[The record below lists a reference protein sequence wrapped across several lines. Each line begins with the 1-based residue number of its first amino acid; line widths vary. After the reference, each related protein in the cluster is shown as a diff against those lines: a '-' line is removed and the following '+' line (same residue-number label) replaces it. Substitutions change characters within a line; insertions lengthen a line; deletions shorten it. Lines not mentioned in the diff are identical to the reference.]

1 MPRLADAVAALPP
14 PVPARRM
21 LGIAALFVAAY
32 VYLDWVSYIYP
43 IVPFAIT
50 PWNPPAGLGLALL
63 LVFGLRMWPALA
75 VAAALSDWTVRGPS
89 PLPHLDLLATAVP
102 VAGYVAVAA
111 LLRGPLGFRTEFDR
125 LRDVVALLVVV
136 VVVSLF
142 VAIGYVL
149 VYRLAGMVKPQ
160 AFVPAVMR
168 LWGGDLIGIVTTT
181 PPLLLLAHWQKLRQT
196 LLRRSWAEIAA
207 QFASV
212 VLVLLVIFALKWTD
226 EYKLFYLL
234 FVPLIWIAVRHGIV
248 GATLAIMVI
257 QVGLITAVELS
268 DYRGAR
274 VLEFQFLMLALA
286 ISGLFLGIVIAER
299 RAARDALRESESRLR
314 AIVSTAP
321 AGIITVDERG
331 TVISANPAAARM
343 FGFVP
348 EALQGIAVRDVL
360 PGFER
365 VAHGGENAEV
375 TAVRRDGARFP
386 VELAIGSTGSEKPG
400 LRIGI
405 ARDLTSR
412 KEIERR
418 LQEKQ
423 AALNRSI
430 RLAAAG
436 EMAAALAHELHQP
449 LAAISNYARA
459 CQMLEHSSATAE
471 VVDKV
476 VREAVRAAEVV
487 QRLRDF
493 FRGGASRLE
502 PVRLGRLV
510 ESALASVRER
520 AARHGVTLTAAVG
533 ASDIE
538 LLIDRVQIETV
549 IHSLVANAIDAI
561 SPMTGGERWVR
572 VTTGDAGGGWVRVS
586 VIDSGPGI
594 DPLIADRLFEPFA
607 TTKPTG
613 TGLGLALSR
622 SLVEAHGGALWAESA
637 ASGGTVFHFTLLSAA
652 AAEALGDD
660 E

>member
-1 MPRLADAVAALPP
+1 MPRLSDAAAPPP
-14 PVPARRM
+14 PVLTRRM
-21 LGIAALFVAAY
+21 LGITALFIAAY

-63 LVFGLRMWPALA
+63 LVFGLRLWPALA
-75 VAAALSDWTVRGPS
+75 VAAALADWTVRGVS
-89 PLPHLDLLATAVP
+89 PLPGVDLLATAVP
-102 VAGYVAVAA
+102 VAGYVAAAA

-125 LRDVVALLVVV
+125 VHDVAALGMAAAVTTLLVAL
-136 VVVSLF
+136 
-142 VAIGYVL
+142 GYVL
-149 VYRLAGMVKPQ
+149 VYWLAGMVKPQ
-160 AFVPAVMR
+160 AFVPAMMR
-168 LWGGDLIGIVTTT
+168 FWIGDLVGIVTTT
-181 PPLLLLAHWQKLRQT
+181 PPLLLLAHWQKSRQT
-196 LLRRSWAEIAA
+196 LLRRSWVEIAA

-212 VLVLLVIFALKWTD
+212 VLVLVVIFGLKWTD

-268 DYRGAR
+268 EYRGAR
-274 VLEFQFLMLALA
+274 VLEFQFLMLVIAV
-286 ISGLFLGIVIAER
+286 SGLFLGIVIAER
-299 RAARDALRESESRLR
+299 RAARDALRQSESRLR

-321 AGIITVDERG
+321 VGIITVDEQG

-343 FGFVP
+343 FGFAP
-348 EALQGIAVRDVL
+348 EALYGVAVRDVL

-365 VAHGGENAEV
+365 VAYRGENAEV
-375 TAVRRDGARFP
+375 TAVRRDGTRFP
-386 VELAIGSTGSEKPG
+386 VELAVGSTDSDRPG
-400 LRIGI
+400 LRIAI
-405 ARDLTSR
+405 ARDLTQR

-476 VREAVRAAEVV
+476 VHEAVRAAEVV

-510 ESALASVRER
+510 ESALASVRGR
-520 AARHGVTLTAAVG
+520 AAKHGVTLTAAVG

-561 SPMTGGERWVR
+561 LPMTGGERWVR
-572 VTTGDAGGGWVRVS
+572 VTSGDASGGWVRVS

-607 TTKPTG
+607 TTKPAG

-622 SLVEAHGGALWAESA
+622 SLVEAHGGALWAEPA
-637 ASGGTVFHFTLLSAA
+637 ANGTAFHFTLLSAA
-652 AAEALGDD
+652 AAEALSD
-660 E
+660 EE